1 MSDAFA
7 RAFPDDEVDGAMRPP
22 QDPTAALSTLQIS
35 ILNNE
40 AARARSAAR
49 AISARGELN
58 SGGRGGAFNV
68 GVVVPQVL
76 VPGVG
81 VRTGRGRGR
90 GGRRGRGQG
99 RGRRRAP
106 AGTGPAEQ
114 RPLIQGEAR
123 GGPLPPRDDVAPPP
137 DGVAPPPRDGVVSP
151 PRDGVVS
158 PPDADPPPNLDAL
171 SLDGGAPPPDGGAP
185 PPEGGAPPPD
195 GVDPPPDDDT
205 PPSDAP
211 PVRNRPERIEVAK
224 HKSDYHRDFL
234 KFMSW
239 LNVESYDN
247 DKRFLPS
254 ELFDIL
260 ADDVSRYLNLL
271 AYGDESPSSE
281 ARPIVR
287 SSHIEYKKKALSFYM
302 PNRLAA
308 WNSITLAGNP
318 TRSVDTNQLIRDM
331 KTFEVRGQGVAS
343 QARRPI
349 EESEWEEMTSNF
361 QKSDEGKMER
371 KFGLSAFQKVQLNMV
386 ARVDDTSKIFTESL
400 NVHCKFIVCCV
411 FVFIIYLLT
420 YNFIHQLSLILQ

>member
-1 MSDAFA
+1 MI
-7 RAFPDDEVDGAMRPP
+7 E
-22 QDPTAALSTLQIS
+22 
-35 ILNNE
+35 
-40 AARARSAAR
+40 
-49 AISARGELN
+49 
-58 SGGRGGAFNV
+58 
-68 GVVVPQVL
+68 
-76 VPGVG
+76 
-81 VRTGRGRGR
+81 
-90 GGRRGRGQG
+90 
-99 RGRRRAP
+99 
-106 AGTGPAEQ
+106 
-114 RPLIQGEAR
+114 GEA
-123 GGPLPPRDDVAPPP
+123 PPPRDDVAPPP
-137 DGVAPPPRDGVVSP
+137 GGVAPPPRDAVAYPPSSVVP
-151 PRDGVVS
+151 PS
-158 PPDADPPPNLDAL
+158 DADAPPNIDAPPPED
-171 SLDGGAPPPDGGAP
+171 DAPPPDGGAP

-205 PPSDAP
+205 PPPSDDP

-271 AYGDESPSSE
+271 AYGEEIPSSE

-361 QKSDEGKMER
+361 QKSDEIKMER

-420 YNFIHQLSLILQ
+420 YNFIHQVSLILQ